1 MLSKV
6 GTYISEYGVWEVPVS
21 VLTTDNK
28 DLIKKTAYR
37 GFDEIEMQKS
47 MSELEVAEF
56 YIKNNEKQKEEKA
69 LHR

>member
-1 MLSKV
+1 M
-6 GTYISEYGVWEVPVS
+6 PVS